1 MGSTSVHVCVC
12 VRTHMCIHA
21 HVHMCVWEGGRG
33 ETWEWIT

>member
-1 MGSTSVHVCVC
+1 MGSTSVHVCVR